1 MLRSCASSTRRGG
14 RPRFVLAKARIEW
27 RQINRAGEEVMD
39 RVFECPGGQ
48 LPGQV
53 DRQESRRGNHHR
65 NPDLTTHLADKSLA
79 LISAS

>member
-1 MLRSCASSTRRGG
+1 
-14 RPRFVLAKARIEW
+14 
-27 RQINRAGEEVMD
+27 MD